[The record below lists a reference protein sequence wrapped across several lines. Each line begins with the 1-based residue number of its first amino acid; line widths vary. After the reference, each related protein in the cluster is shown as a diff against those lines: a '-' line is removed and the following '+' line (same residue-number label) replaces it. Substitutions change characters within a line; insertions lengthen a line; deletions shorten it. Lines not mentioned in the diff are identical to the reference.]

1 MERFDVA
8 GQITVQHLGRNSIAV
23 VGGGPAGLAA
33 SLALARAGADV
44 TLIRKRGGNDNRTTA
59 LLGPSMAFLE
69 ELGIAEGLAGKTEP
83 LVAMRIIDDTGA
95 LIKAPTLM
103 FRSDEL
109 GLEAFGHNIANSDL
123 VDVLERAISA
133 EPAITLRDALAVGAE
148 ITTDRVRIELDDGP
162 AVEARLVIASDG
174 RHSKLRDL
182 AGISVKAW
190 TYPQTAVTLNLTH
203 TAPHRG
209 ISTEFHTRTGPFTL
223 VPMPGRRSSLVAV
236 VSPDEAADMGA
247 MSDSELSVEL
257 ERRSHSILGKLT
269 PAGPRGAWPL
279 SGLTPERFASR
290 RIVLVGEAGHVLP
303 PIGAQGLNLGFR
315 DGQTIAQLVAEALGS
330 GDDIGSD
337 NLLAAYSRAR
347 SGDVRTRISVVDIVN
362 RTLLS
367 PLLPADAFRA
377 AGLGI
382 AGLSGPIRRLVM
394 RQGLGAG
401 VVERA

>member
-1 MERFDVA
+1 MA
-8 GQITVQHLGRNSIAV
+8 GQITVQDLGQNSVAV

-33 SLALARAGADV
+33 SLALARAGAHV
-44 TLIRKRGGNDNRTTA
+44 TLIRKRAGNDNRTTA

-69 ELGIAEGLAGKTEP
+69 ELGVAEGLAGKTEP

-109 GLEAFGHNIANSDL
+109 ELAAFGHNIANSDL

-133 EPAITLRDALAVGAE
+133 EPGITLREALAVGAE
-148 ITTDRVRIELDDGP
+148 ILTDRVRIELDDGP

-174 RHSKLRDL
+174 RHSKLRDM

-209 ISTEFHTRTGPFTL
+209 ISTEFHTKTGPFTL

-236 VSPDEAADMGA
+236 VSPDEAADMAA
-247 MSDSELSVEL
+247 MNDSELSVEL

-279 SGLTPERFASR
+279 SGLTPERFAAK

-330 GDDIGSD
+330 NDDIGSE
-337 NLLAAYSRAR
+337 NLLSAYSRAR
-347 SGDVRTRISVVDIVN
+347 SGDVRTRTSVVDIVN

-367 PLLPADAFRA
+367 PLLPADALRA
-377 AGLGI
+377 AGLGV